1 MIVTN
6 CWVMQ
11 VKTDFYKHH
20 NMSVKIPSV
29 GEDVEKL
36 LLSFTVGETI
46 KEYNHPKEHFGNIK

>member
-1 MIVTN
+1 
-6 CWVMQ
+6 MQ